1 MYLCSTSN
9 LLEPQ
14 PFFLL
19 QLQRLEWLQSYSHL
33 LIAKSKCNAQC
44 CRFQLGIVP
53 EMYSQK
59 ACHVACR
66 NALFFLCQQT
76 SLVIARCI
84 RTV

>member
-1 MYLCSTSN
+1 MFLWSTSN

-44 CRFQLGIVP
+44 CRFRLGKFP
-53 EMYSQK
+53 EMLSQML
-59 ACHVACR
+59 A
-66 NALFFLCQQT
+66 T
-76 SLVIARCI
+76 SLVEMHSVCLSAYPLVIARCI
-84 RTV
+84 RIV